1 MAAAELV
8 QPNFSELESWRFA
21 TFGIIPSF
29 SGRKTKKSHNFKAVE
44 LWVRL
49 GSVNG
54 LPFVSATGQVGPTE
68 VLCFLVQ
75 TTLLMCYVIL
85 GLLWITTVILT
96 FAVLSSLKRNQDHL
110 ISRGMILVPALKTT
124 YLHSVTLR

>member
-54 LPFVSATGQVGPTE
+54 LPFWAGRSHGGPLLSGANHAAH
-68 VLCFLVQ
+68 VLCDSWAFVD
-75 TTLLMCYVIL
+75 YRA
-85 GLLWITTVILT
+85 VILT